1 MRIGCESSALY
12 DGGSANVAMARVL
25 LGEAGVPVSALGGEE
40 GGEGGLLSSF
50 LPPMHTLTGLG
61 ALLCAPM
68 LLMDFQVSASFCSP
82 ARI

>member
-1 MRIGCESSALY
+1 MRIGYESSVLY

-40 GGEGGLLSSF
+40 GLLSSF